1 MAGEKHNDHPSEREI
16 LSVKI
21 SKKSIEGWRTFCAH
35 GGISLTA
42 LVEVVG
48 LQLSNETMPPKVPA
62 RLEMIKL
69 AREIDMARR
78 SRKK

>member
-1 MAGEKHNDHPSEREI
+1 MENNKHTDSPEEREI

-21 SKKSIEGWRTFCAH
+21 SKKSIEGWREFCTY

-42 LVEVVG
+42 LVEVAG
-48 LQLSNETMPPKVPA
+48 LQLANETMPPKVEA
-62 RLEMIKL
+62 RIDMIKM
-69 AREIDMARR
+69 AREVDLERR

>member
-1 MAGEKHNDHPSEREI
+1 MATEKQTDTTEEREI

-21 SKKSIEGWRTFCAH
+21 SKKSIEGWRDFCAH

-42 LVEVVG
+42 LVEVAG
-48 LQLSNETMPPKVPA
+48 LQLANETMPPKVQA
-62 RLEMIKL
+62 RIEMIKK
-69 AREIDMARR
+69 AREIDLERR